1 MLEALYAKHHNL
13 VKYMGIG
20 VINTIFNQ
28 GLFVLFFNIFKIDKY
43 ISEIIA
49 TNLSIFL
56 SFALNTLLNYKTF
69 DKIITR
75 FWTFYSI
82 NIFGILLSLSILYIF
97 SDLLHFNTN
106 IVKILSI
113 LPIFIIMFV
122 LNKMFTFKKSTV
134 DQPV

>member
-1 MLEALYAKHHNL
+1 MLQALYTKHHNL

-28 GLFVLFFNIFKIDKY
+28 GLFVLFFNILKIDKY

-56 SFALNTLLNYKTF
+56 SFALNTILNYKTF
-69 DKIITR
+69 DKIFAR
-75 FWTFYSI
+75 FLTFYSI

-97 SDLLHFNTN
+97 SDVFKFNTN
-106 IVKILSI
+106 LVKILSI
-113 LPIFIIMFV
+113 LPIFVIMFL
-122 LNKMFTFKKSTV
+122 LNKIFTFKKSMV
-134 DQPV
+134 D